1 MKVITASSKHCNKVC
16 GQLEQCMSEYLA
28 GVKASQMKLGTLT
41 AEAILFC
48 TFSAIQSTNLFHKIF
63 ERLIRR
69 QAKLLT

>member
-1 MKVITASSKHCNKVC
+1 
-16 GQLEQCMSEYLA
+16 MSEYLA
-28 GVKASQMKLGTLT
+28 VVKASQMKLGTLT

-69 QAKLLT
+69 QAKLFT